1 MEASVEAGANGTT
14 DEDPL
19 SKKLADQQGQA
30 LQKLL
35 KSVLVFSLRICFI
48 KPLSHILLQV
58 RHRCEDIFLT
68 CAWQGKSGDCSKM
81 FTTSRTDY
89 GYCCSFNIINIAEQL

>member
-14 DEDPL
+14 GEDPL

-35 KSVLVFSLRICFI
+35 KSVLVFFAKICFI
-48 KPLSHILLQV
+48 KTTESHSSPGSTSLRRHIPHLCLAGEERRLL
-58 RHRCEDIFLT
+58 
-68 CAWQGKSGDCSKM
+68 
-81 FTTSRTDY
+81 
-89 GYCCSFNIINIAEQL
+89 